1 MTQRRS
7 LNVQAL
13 ALVFGSGIAQLLVA
27 VLFILTARGM
37 RPDEYGPIVTVIGLG
52 MAGAG
57 FVDLGSNAYWI
68 RELASGRITQPEL
81 SARASTRF
89 LIALAITAIVVVASL
104 FMAPAFAAAGV
115 LLLTASTA
123 QAVLVPLRADRRAE
137 AVSWLTVLG
146 RAISVAIFLVQLRVG
161 VEPGLALWTSLA
173 LGDIALVLCA
183 LAKTPTHHRLKLR
196 TRRLRNPWT
205 GARWYAISTLSTTA
219 AQLDLPIVAALA
231 GPNAAGIYGA
241 VNRWTQPVVV
251 ATGAF
256 AQAAAPFMAS
266 TTRFMALRGQLLRAS
281 WILAVAVGACAAIFV
296 LAPWLVSS
304 LLGENFKDAAPVL
317 RLLAV
322 AMLLNT
328 VTQPLT
334 VALQSRRLDRL
345 AATLVV
351 ITAATQLIATSILAP
366 QFGAL
371 GAGVGVLAAQVV
383 GLIATV
389 SSVTAIARNR
399 T

>member
-1 MTQRRS
+1 MTQRRT

-89 LIALAITAIVVVASL
+89 LIALAITAVIVMASL

-146 RAISVAIFLVQLRVG
+146 RAVSVAIFLVQLRVG

-183 LAKTPTHHRLKLR
+183 LAKTPAHHRLKLR
-196 TRRLRNPWT
+196 TRRLSNPWT
-205 GARWYAISTLSTTA
+205 GAKWYAISTLSTTA

-231 GPNAAGIYGA
+231 GPSAAGIYGA
-241 VNRWTQPVVV
+241 VNRWTQPVVL
-251 ATGAF
+251 ATSAF

-345 AATLVV
+345 AAILVV